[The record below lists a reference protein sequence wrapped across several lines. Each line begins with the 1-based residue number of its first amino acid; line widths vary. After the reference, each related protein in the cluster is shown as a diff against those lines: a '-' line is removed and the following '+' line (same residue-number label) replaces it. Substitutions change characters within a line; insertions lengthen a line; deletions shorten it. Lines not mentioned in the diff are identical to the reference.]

1 MSITNTGINS
11 LYSFVLQQFAAE
23 SYFES
28 VSFNDS
34 IAVKRRLILGAN
46 RDGYA
51 NNPNPDLNEGY
62 PGYTRMTDSQAD
74 EFLSK
79 FQIVHQWSDNPTPNG
94 SRSAVEGSYAYPR
107 LNAEILANTGLS
119 ATLIKDKATGS
130 FTLAVRSIE
139 FRDWDLGGDGEQAQ
153 FVHLH

>member
-1 MSITNTGINS
+1 MSNTSINS
-11 LYSFVLQQFAAE
+11 LYDFLLQQIAAE
-23 SYFES
+23 SYFEN
-28 VSFNDS
+28 VALTD
-34 IAVKRRLILGAN
+34 IPAVRDRLYLGAN
-46 RDGYA
+46 RKGYTT
-51 NNPNPDLNEGY
+51 NSNPDLNGGY
-62 PGYTRMTDSQAD
+62 AGYTRMTDSQAD

-94 SRSAVEGSYAYPR
+94 SRPAVEGSYAYPR